1 MTLQNALGD
10 IALDATLTDGTQKAQ
25 LVDAGGVAVDVSAA
39 NALKVDGS
47 AVTQPVS
54 GTVAVTGAV
63 TTDALTD
70 AELRAAA
77 VPVSAA
83 ALPLPAGAATEATLT
98 DAVGYLNTAA
108 TEVTLAAVEAQAGNI
123 AVSTDNIDN
132 TLANHTN
139 YLDGIEG
146 ALLAAIDQT
155 PYFEKMKVGTV
166 SGRIAANFMGA
177 SMPQDGFTVT
187 ATGSGQSVGVDGA
200 LNGARYLK
208 ISSGTTINAVT
219 TVESDE
225 MVTLPVRLNCQVSAS
240 QRIAN
245 QAFYLE
251 LCGCDPVTGVIQ
263 EDATGPRN
271 WIAIKWD
278 GTTAANAIVMTRSG
292 GGSVATAAAGAYGTT
307 AATGTAP
314 NFIPAFVYDL
324 LAYAERVVISGY
336 AVDALTAPGAT
347 TARVTAL
354 PNPLIPYKVRFRL
367 VNGGSAPASTT
378 DFRIHQ
384 LRCIDQNRFTAEIT
398 GGVGRAADQQSA
410 VPVVGTVAATVSG
423 SLTSAGNCVTS
434 PAAPTTTTSA
444 INSAATTNS
453 NLIKGSAGT
462 LYSIT
467 ASNNGAAAAF
477 LKLFN
482 KATAPTV
489 GTDTPVL
496 IIPIPAG
503 GVVTIPFGSQ
513 GYRFA
518 TGIALAIT
526 DLIADLDTTVIAA
539 GQVKVLTSYI

>member
-208 ISSGTTINAVT
+208 TAVAEQTKPETKVNIFQIAEKVFIEAAGPAQDAGTVHGGGRAGGKYFPRFAFLRKALSVTGAPNQSARMIAISVAVKEVRVFGGNQTASEQGVIRISGRRFKQALQPLRRGESVGIEHGHELAGALGQSAIVGRGVTYIFFHPDYGQGSGSIGDFRGTVRAGIIHHDDTRGQNRLCRQVTQTFGQQFAAVI
-219 TVESDE
+219 VHDNHGYGHRKPRVIFLKRFFKMYVYS
-225 MVTLPVRLNCQVSAS
+225 SAS
-240 QRIAN
+240 ACR
-245 QAFYLE
+245 
-251 LCGCDPVTGVIQ
+251 
-263 EDATGPRN
+263 RN
-271 WIAIKWD
+271 STDKI
-278 GTTAANAIVMTRSG
+278 
-292 GGSVATAAAGAYGTT
+292 SVH
-307 AATGTAP
+307 P
-314 NFIPAFVYDL
+314 P
-324 LAYAERVVISGY
+324 
-336 AVDALTAPGAT
+336 
-347 TARVTAL
+347 
-354 PNPLIPYKVRFRL
+354 
-367 VNGGSAPASTT
+367 
-378 DFRIHQ
+378 
-384 LRCIDQNRFTAEIT
+384 
-398 GGVGRAADQQSA
+398 
-410 VPVVGTVAATVSG
+410 
-423 SLTSAGNCVTS
+423 
-434 PAAPTTTTSA
+434 
-444 INSAATTNS
+444 
-453 NLIKGSAGT
+453 
-462 LYSIT
+462 SIFK
-467 ASNNGAAAAF
+467 SCCF
-477 LKLFN
+477 
-482 KATAPTV
+482 
-489 GTDTPVL
+489 
-496 IIPIPAG
+496 
-503 GVVTIPFGSQ
+503 
-513 GYRFA
+513 
-518 TGIALAIT
+518 
-526 DLIADLDTTVIAA
+526 
-539 GQVKVLTSYI
+539 